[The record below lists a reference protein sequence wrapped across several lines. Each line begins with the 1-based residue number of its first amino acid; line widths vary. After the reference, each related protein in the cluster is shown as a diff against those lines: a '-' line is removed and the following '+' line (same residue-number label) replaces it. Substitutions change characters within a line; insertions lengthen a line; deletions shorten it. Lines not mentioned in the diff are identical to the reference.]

1 MTTTTLE
8 APIALEIT
16 ISETLFRRLQQV
28 LDAYPTQS
36 LDDLTNQ
43 ALTAYLLHLSALE
56 GNSLSSNPLTTAF
69 SSGGVLLSLSGDKSG
84 DKL

>member
-16 ISETLFRRLQQV
+16 ISEPLFRRLQQV

-43 ALTAYLLHLSALE
+43 ALMAYLLHLNALE
-56 GNSLSSNPLTTAF
+56 GESLLSNPLTTAL
-69 SSGGVLLSLSGDKSG
+69 SNGGVLLSFSGDQ
-84 DKL
+84 L